1 MNLQV
6 DAECWRIVEIKNGHY
21 HTLFHGMP
29 TEEGKRSRKLPVNE
43 WLEAE
48 EKLVSYGKGSPEM
61 LSGFNV
67 ILCKTECEAYLT
79 RFKDHRQ
86 LKVVKCLARDLRPKP
101 RANSA
106 VWLARHL
113 MIVE

>member
-1 MNLQV
+1 MHNQV
-6 DAECWRIVEIKNGHY
+6 DAECWRIVEVKNNQY
-21 HTLFHGMP
+21 HTLFHGLP
-29 TEEGKRSRKLPVNE
+29 TEEGKRSRRLPVNE
-43 WLEAE
+43 WLVAE
-48 EKLVSYGKGSPEM
+48 EKMVSYSKGSPEM

-67 ILCKTECEAYLT
+67 ILCKAECEAYLT

-101 RANSA
+101 RATSD